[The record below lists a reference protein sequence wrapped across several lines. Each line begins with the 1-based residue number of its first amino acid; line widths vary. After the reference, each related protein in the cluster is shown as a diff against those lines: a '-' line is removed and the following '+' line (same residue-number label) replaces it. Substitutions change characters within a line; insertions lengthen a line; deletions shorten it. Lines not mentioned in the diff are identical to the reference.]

1 MTGAATTF
9 CYDLNGQVIR
19 ISAERAEFWPSFDLM
34 LGTLRVGEAV
44 EPGFRVD
51 IFETPALPEPPEGKL
66 AFDGEVPLDGHCRII
81 DGGDVVH
88 LVFPGL
94 QTASIH
100 ADEGWAEIRV
110 HPDSKVK
117 WTLLMMVLDAA
128 LDAGGQ
134 HMLHTAG
141 LTLPGREALVLIHAP
156 SGTGKSTTSM
166 ALASQG
172 FGLCSDDAM
181 ILDVKAQGVTAW
193 GMPRRVKIHRN
204 TAAMLPFLSPC
215 LGDTW
220 DAEGEQAVS
229 LDRLGEIIRIE
240 DARARPVAALLHLER
255 SADGQ
260 TRLMPMARTDAMVAL
275 ATDNVRTGMTGL
287 LPIQK
292 RRMAAIAALV
302 KAVPTFTL
310 EVGSSPAD
318 AAALIASAVPPG
330 RLDQD

>member
-1 MTGAATTF
+1 MTGAATTV
-9 CYDLNGQVIR
+9 CYDLNGQVIG
-19 ISAERAEFWPSFDLM
+19 ISAERADLWPSFDLM
-34 LGTLRVGEAV
+34 LATLRVDEAL
-44 EPGFRVD
+44 EPGFR
-51 IFETPALPEPPEGKL
+51 INIRETPALSENPEGKL

-81 DGGDVVH
+81 DAGDVVH

-94 QTASIH
+94 QTASIR
-100 ADEGWAEIRV
+100 ADEGSADIRV

-128 LDAGGQ
+128 LDASGQ

-172 FGLCSDDAM
+172 FGLCSDDVM
-181 ILDVKAQGVTAW
+181 ILSATPSGTTAW
-193 GMPRRVKIHRN
+193 GMPRKVKIHRN
-204 TAAMLPFLSPC
+204 TAAMLPFLSRC
-215 LGDTW
+215 LGETW

-229 LDRLGEIIRIE
+229 LERLGEIIRIE
-240 DARARPVAALLHLER
+240 DVRARPVAALLHLAR
-255 SADGQ
+255 SADGR
-260 TRLMPMARTDAMVAL
+260 TRLMPLARTDAMVAL
-275 ATDNVRTGMTGL
+275 ATDNVRTGLTGL
-287 LPIQK
+287 LPMQK
-292 RRMAAIAALV
+292 RRMASIAALV

-318 AAALIASAVPPG
+318 AAALIRAT
-330 RLDQD
+330 LEE